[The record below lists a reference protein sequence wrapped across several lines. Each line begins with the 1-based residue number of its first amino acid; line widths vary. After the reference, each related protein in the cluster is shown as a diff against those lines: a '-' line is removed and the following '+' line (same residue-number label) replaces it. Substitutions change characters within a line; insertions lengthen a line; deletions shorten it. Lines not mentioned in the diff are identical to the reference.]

1 MRAIY
6 EIAYDIR
13 KDWRNVNYGAL
24 PYLDAMS
31 TLGDLN
37 DRYGYDSA
45 KTIIVYFLANA
56 SSWRGD
62 TAKQIKKELKQ
73 LIK

>member
-6 EIAYDIR
+6 EIAHDIR
-13 KDWRNVNYGAL
+13 NDWRDVNYGAK
-24 PYLDAMS
+24 PYLDAMF
-31 TLGDLN
+31 TLGDIN

-56 SSWRGD
+56 SSWRGN
-62 TAKQIKKELKQ
+62 TARQIKKELNQ